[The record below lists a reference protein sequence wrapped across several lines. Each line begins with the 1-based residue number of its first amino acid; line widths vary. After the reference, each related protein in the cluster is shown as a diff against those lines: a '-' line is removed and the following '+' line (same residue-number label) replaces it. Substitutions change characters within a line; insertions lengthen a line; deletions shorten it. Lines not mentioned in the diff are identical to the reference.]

1 MLAPSHQAPSA
12 DLARAASHLMGWGAV
27 GPECQFWVSWRV
39 SDRETLTLPGKECY
53 RCTVPSHS
61 LSPGPKAR
69 IRRRPRRRE
78 SRRRLRDW
86 RTWGVFLAF
95 ILVFWLSGWMVGRF
109 WPKAHG
115 VGYLVTHVVVRGVL
129 GGAIGAVLVVVVV
142 ILAGIVRDRR
152 FLP

>member
-1 MLAPSHQAPSA
+1 MLIA
-12 DLARAASHLMGWGAV
+12 DLARAASHPMGWGAV
-27 GPECQFWVSWRV
+27 GPECKFWVSWRV
-39 SDRETLTLPGKECY
+39 SDRETLTLPRKECY
-53 RCTVPSHS
+53 RCTVPSHA

-95 ILVFWLSGWMVGRF
+95 ILVFWLSGWMADRF

-129 GGAIGAVLVVVVV
+129 GGAIGAVLVAVVV

-152 FLP
+152 LLP